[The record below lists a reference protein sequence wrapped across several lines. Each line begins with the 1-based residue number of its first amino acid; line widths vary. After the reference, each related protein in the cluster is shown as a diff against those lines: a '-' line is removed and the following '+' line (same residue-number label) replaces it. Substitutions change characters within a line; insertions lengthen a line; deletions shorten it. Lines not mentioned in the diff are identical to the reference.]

1 MQVLTLAASSLIA
14 GMTSLIFILWWNK
27 RVKDG
32 AGTQKAVNRL
42 QSEIGELITEI
53 NSTTE
58 RSIALL
64 ENKISSLNA
73 LMDKA
78 GRIQKV
84 LAIEKERNESTDR
97 IYSELSRSKSLPIV
111 PPDQSSVSRT
121 NFDSLSDRNKVL
133 FLHRQGDSVDS
144 ITKAL
149 AMSRGEVELIIA
161 LYDSNS

>member
-27 RVKDG
+27 RIKDK

-73 LMDKA
+73 LIDRA

-84 LAIEKERNESTDR
+84 LTIEKERNESADR
-97 IYSELSRSKSLPIV
+97 IYTELGRSKSLPIV
-111 PPDQSSVSRT
+111 PPDQSQGSRT

-133 FLHRQGDSVDS
+133 FLRRQGDTIDS
-144 ITKAL
+144 ITKSL

-161 LYDSNS
+161 LYDGNS